1 MPFTGLLGGVLSWV
15 GGVSVANSVGMAGE
29 LGVGPPIIHG
39 FGWARLRRHL
49 MVLAGVVYC
58 TLVTSEHTDMLFMG
72 ERFGTC
78 VVLMDLY
85 CNTVLK

>member
-1 MPFTGLLGGVLSWV
+1 M

-58 TLVTSEHTDMLFMG
+58 TLVTCECPGMLFMG
-72 ERFGTC
+72 EKFRTSE
-78 VVLMDLY
+78 VLMGLY
-85 CNTVLK
+85 CNTVFK